1 MGAWHLVGNCLIAD
15 EGLCAHDALGERC
28 RRNEKCARN
37 LLGGEA
43 ADFAEGERNLSFGRQ
58 SGMAAGEDQAE
69 AIIFDLLAVFM
80 GPEGSFVDARF
91 HVECKFSLGSVEGG
105 PP

>member
-28 RRNEKCARN
+28 RRNEKWARN
-37 LLGGEA
+37 LLG
-43 ADFAEGERNLSFGRQ
+43 
-58 SGMAAGEDQAE
+58 AE

-91 HVECKFSLGSVEGG
+91 HVECKFSLGSVEARAPADPVDGLVACRG
-105 PP
+105 NQPGARLVRNTRPRP